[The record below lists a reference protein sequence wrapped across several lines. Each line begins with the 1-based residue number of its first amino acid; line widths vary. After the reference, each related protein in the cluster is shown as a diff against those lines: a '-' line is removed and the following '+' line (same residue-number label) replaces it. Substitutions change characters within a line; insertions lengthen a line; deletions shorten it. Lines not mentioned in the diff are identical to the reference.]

1 MSKKSKLKKYF
12 IIIAGILVASTLL
25 ILGEITY
32 SRYYTKIDGIGN
44 AQIAR
49 WAFKVNNE
57 IQTIKDIKLNN
68 TINTDKIEKNKIAP
82 GSKGSFDIVIEAEN
96 SDVAIDYEIKFD
108 NEQNKPTNLK
118 FKYDGTTAADTLK
131 ELENLLKGR
140 INANDTNKVI
150 TKTIEWAWDYETG
163 TNDEEIA
170 NNDKIDTQDA
180 GKDYT
185 FDISVTGVQ
194 VNPNN

>member
-118 FKYDGTTAADTLK
+118 FKYDGTTADTLK